1 MRIEVVIWTISELIK
16 IMDKIDEQPPYQ
28 RGEVWPRSKKKHLID
43 SLLRGIDIPKIYL
56 RKVDRGP
63 YEYEVA
69 DGQQRVTSILDYINN
84 QIKLDSGTVSGLNL
98 AEVHGYAVGGK
109 KFSELDSTLQERLLN
124 YKLTMAIVNNATNNE
139 IRTLFGRLQLGST
152 LNPAEKR
159 NAVISTVGDQIN
171 NFALNHTFFG
181 NGSIMLNAKEKLIDE

>member
-69 DGQQRVTSILDYINN
+69 DGQQRVTSILDYM
-84 QIKLDSGTVSGLNL
+84 VV
-98 AEVHGYAVGGK
+98 A
-109 KFSELDSTLQERLLN
+109 
-124 YKLTMAIVNNATNNE
+124 
-139 IRTLFGRLQLGST
+139 
-152 LNPAEKR
+152 
-159 NAVISTVGDQIN
+159 
-171 NFALNHTFFG
+171 
-181 NGSIMLNAKEKLIDE
+181 